1 MVNLF
6 RQRGVLNRHQLY
18 AILCALFVTCL
29 VVADIIGSRLFELGP
44 WTIAGVSVPTLLL
57 STGIIP
63 FPVTFILTDLLNE
76 FYGAKGARFVTWVGF
91 AMALLTYTILYVSMG
106 LTTSGN
112 SPISHHAF
120 VTVFSNNVIVASLT
134 AYLIGQFLDIWVF
147 GVFRRITR
155 HRFLWLRATGSTVV
169 SQLVDS
175 FIVTALAFSGKLV
188 VSDIVAI
195 GFNNYSVKFIVAVL
209 LTPLLYAGHT
219 LIEVVLGDD
228 NPEKKPAQA
237 PTQQTTPS
245 A

>member
-106 LTTSGN
+106 LTT
-112 SPISHHAF
+112 
-120 VTVFSNNVIVASLT
+120 
-134 AYLIGQFLDIWVF
+134 
-147 GVFRRITR
+147 
-155 HRFLWLRATGSTVV
+155 
-169 SQLVDS
+169 
-175 FIVTALAFSGKLV
+175 
-188 VSDIVAI
+188 
-195 GFNNYSVKFIVAVL
+195 
-209 LTPLLYAGHT
+209 
-219 LIEVVLGDD
+219 
-228 NPEKKPAQA
+228 
-237 PTQQTTPS
+237 
-245 A
+245 